1 MALVSFPLGFDAL
14 IYFRKIKLPCSNKQ
28 YAGTGKNPFLCFSS
42 FVQQVWTCR
51 FLSHPCANVSC
62 SSGGSHV
69 GVGGA
74 PPPREA
80 PAAEATAE
88 RPVLPAEAPA
98 AEEAREGKGS

>member
-1 MALVSFPLGFDAL
+1 MDMSAACLFSHLFECVSG
-14 IYFRKIKLPCSNKQ
+14 
-28 YAGTGKNPFLCFSS
+28 
-42 FVQQVWTCR
+42 
-51 FLSHPCANVSC
+51 

-98 AEEAREGKGS
+98 AKKAREGKS

>member
-1 MALVSFPLGFDAL
+1 M
-14 IYFRKIKLPCSNKQ
+14 
-28 YAGTGKNPFLCFSS
+28 
-42 FVQQVWTCR
+42 
-51 FLSHPCANVSC
+51 
-62 SSGGSHV
+62 

-98 AEEAREGKGS
+98 TEEAREGNS

>member
-1 MALVSFPLGFDAL
+1 MDMSAASVSSL
-14 IYFRKIKLPCSNKQ
+14 ICL
-28 YAGTGKNPFLCFSS
+28 
-42 FVQQVWTCR
+42 
-51 FLSHPCANVSC
+51 NVSSC

-98 AEEAREGKGS
+98 AEEAREGAS